1 LESGGNVLKRG
12 QFVTISKGTCGQQIN
27 GVYYSMNLNNE
38 NNMTVYVV
46 MGGVNYEGEN
56 ADTVKVFTNRENAVT
71 YGESLVSFD
80 YFDYYE
86 IVATGVNNEG

>member
-1 LESGGNVLKRG
+1 
-12 QFVTISKGTCGQQIN
+12 
-27 GVYYSMNLNNE
+27 MNLNNE
-38 NNMTVYVV
+38 NNMVYVV

-56 ADTVKVFTNRENAVT
+56 AGTVKVFTNRENAVE

-86 IVATGVNNEG
+86 IVETEVK

>member
-1 LESGGNVLKRG
+1 
-12 QFVTISKGTCGQQIN
+12 
-27 GVYYSMNLNNE
+27 MNLNNE
-38 NNMTVYVV
+38 NNMVYVV

-71 YGESLVSFD
+71 YGESLVSNE

-86 IVATGVNNEG
+86 IVATEIN

>member
-1 LESGGNVLKRG
+1 
-12 QFVTISKGTCGQQIN
+12 
-27 GVYYSMNLNNE
+27 MNLNNE
-38 NNMTVYVV
+38 NNMIVYVV

-56 ADTVKVFTNRENAVT
+56 AETVKVFVNRDNAVT

-86 IVATGVNNEG
+86 IVESEVK